1 MGDAKMKKIIS
12 YIVDGILAA
21 TLLSLVLTI
30 VLELCKQLDAEGVCF
45 VIFLVLAGILIS
57 TAIIISGIQ
66 LYKDIKKCE
75 FISAVKPL
83 LLNFVIFCIVFLLVN
98 RIFNKEWLIWQSLIF
113 GILLSLI
120 SNAAKSIRKK

>member
-1 MGDAKMKKIIS
+1 MKKIIL

-83 LLNFVIFCIVFLLVN
+83 LLNFVIFSIVFLLVN